1 MWIKL
6 NKPKTETQLLK
17 ESVQKLECK
26 VAVMEAVGDLQN
38 ELFESGLVSE
48 GNNKILEKLKAGVM
62 KLCPSPE
69 KLKDFFK
76 KMGEKVDAKMQNCKV
91 EAVKN
96 AWNTLKGIV
105 GAQDSLDQQIANG
118 EGKEAPQG
126 DETQPTDGEGG
137 ETQDA
142 GGDESTPDEGQTNPE
157 GGDEDIASESLYDDW
172 EDYEEYD
179 DADYEDTDDGYEDW
193 SEYGDDEYEDE
204 YEEDEYGKWYD
215 YSYFEATGKMPVKK
229 AAPKKAPAKKA
240 PAKNAAVKKP
250 VAKKPAAKKP
260 AAKKPVG
267 KKAATKKAPAKKV
280 AKKGSAQAQGQEEA
294 PQTKKQKI
302 LQWLKAHWKQ
312 VALIL
317 LIAVGMYFGIGWL
330 MGAITKSAAVAS
342 AAGAVSKFR
351 MPFGMKTLPPGAKL
365 IGNGVVK
372 FANGGMLAAGDTVID
387 DDF

>member
-6 NKPKTETQLLK
+6 RKPKTETQLLK
-17 ESVQKLECK
+17 ESVQQLECK

-38 ELFESGLVSE
+38 ELFESGLVNE
-48 GNNKILEKLKAGVM
+48 GTNKILEKLKAGVM

-118 EGKEAPQG
+118 EGEEAPQG
-126 DETQPTDGEGG
+126 DEAQPTDDGSGEA
-137 ETQDA
+137 Q
-142 GGDESTPDEGQTNPE
+142 GDETGNEQGNPE
-157 GGDEDIASESLYDDW
+157 GSEQEDIAAESLYDDW

-215 YSYFEATGKMPVKK
+215 YSYFEATGKVPVKKPVKK
-229 AAPKKAPAKKA
+229 AAPKKAPAKKPVA
-240 PAKNAAVKKP
+240 KKP
-250 VAKKPAAKKP
+250 VAKKPAT
-260 AAKKPVG
+260 KKPVA
-267 KKAATKKAPAKKV
+267 KKQVKKAPAKKGATKKAPTRKV
-280 AKKGSAQAQGQEEA
+280 AKKGAAQAQGQEET

-312 VALIL
+312 VALVL

-330 MGAITKSAAVAS
+330 MGALTKSAAVGAAAS
-342 AAGAVSKFR
+342 TVSKFR
-351 MPFGMKTLPPGAKL
+351 MPFGMKELPPGAKL

-372 FANGGMLAAGDTVID
+372 FANGGMLACPDGDID
-387 DDF
+387 TDF

>member
-6 NKPKTETQLLK
+6 RKPKTETQLLK

-38 ELFESGLVSE
+38 ELFESGLVNE
-48 GNNKILEKLKAGVM
+48 GTNKILEKLKAGVM

-118 EGKEAPQG
+118 EGEEAPQG
-126 DETQPTDGEGG
+126 DETQPTDDGSGEA
-137 ETQDA
+137 Q
-142 GGDESTPDEGQTNPE
+142 GDETGNEQDNPE
-157 GGDEDIASESLYDDW
+157 GGEQEDIAAESLYDDW

-193 SEYGDDEYEDE
+193 SEYGNDEYEDE

-215 YSYFEATGKMPVKK
+215 YSYFEATGKVPVKKPVKK

-267 KKAATKKAPAKKV
+267 KKAPTKKAPAKKV
-280 AKKGSAQAQGQEEA
+280 AKKGAAQAQGQEEA

-330 MGAITKSAAVAS
+330 MGAITKSAAVAT

-351 MPFGMKTLPPGAKL
+351 MPFGMKELPPGAKL
-365 IGNGVVK
+365 VGNGVVK
-372 FANGGMLAAGDTVID
+372 FANGGMLACGDGAID